1 MVPVDEAWL
10 NFRRLTYCQARYVG
24 TCSSDRAEQ
33 RATQLSQHE
42 PVMQF
47 AMIGSTSCF
56 RRPQM
61 KKTLLAAA
69 MLTAFTTGPV
79 LAQMTAD
86 VKFKS
91 GNYGT
96 MVSGTVT
103 GHEYFDYT
111 LGAKRGQEMFVELKV
126 NGTNGDGTAYFNI
139 LPPGSDGVAI
149 FNGSTS
155 ADGIARIKLP
165 EDGTYTIRVY
175 LMGND
180 RDADKT
186 VGYSVDISIQ

>member
-1 MVPVDEAWL
+1 
-10 NFRRLTYCQARYVG
+10 
-24 TCSSDRAEQ
+24 
-33 RATQLSQHE
+33 
-42 PVMQF
+42 
-47 AMIGSTSCF
+47 
-56 RRPQM
+56 M

-69 MLTAFTTGPV
+69 LLTAFAAGPA

-96 MVSGTVT
+96 TVSGTIV
-103 GHEYFDYT
+103 GDEYFDYK
-111 LGAKRGQEMFVELKV
+111 LGAKARPGNVCRAEGD
-126 NGTNGDGTAYFNI
+126 GTNGDGTAYFNI

-149 FNGSTS
+149 FNGSNS
-155 ADGIARIKLP
+155 ADGTARIELP

-180 RDADKT
+180 RDTDKT
-186 VGYSVDISIQ
+186 VGYNVDISIQ